1 LSDRPVLPEEEAQNS
16 VGMEQCSWGCNPPV
30 DHNHVIFSEGSASS
44 LNSLPEGPFTDTES
58 WHPFTSDS
66 LSSVTKPKGSNPHTL
81 ADQIDPEEFRKTI
94 TEELS
99 CAAVSE
105 EITAETLIND
115 CLRVVVAN
123 LEDELAVARNQ
134 SHELREEVNQLKERL
149 MQSNAEKHHLR
160 AELGRYQFLEQKKR
174 RNEKLLLLVRAS
186 GSEQSR
192 PCGASSSCALRSLDG
207 RHGTPPLQ
215 EPSKSAE
222 FQKGNCM

>member
-1 LSDRPVLPEEEAQNS
+1 MVHDRGHLTTHGHDSSNSFPQPEHSTS
-16 VGMEQCSWGCNPPV
+16 VSSIIEHSGT
-30 DHNHVIFSEGSASS
+30 FS
-44 LNSLPEGPFTDTES
+44 
-58 WHPFTSDS
+58 
-66 LSSVTKPKGSNPHTL
+66 
-81 ADQIDPEEFRKTI
+81 
-94 TEELS
+94 ELS